1 MLGAQVQDT
10 GGAARVPLL
19 GMLQIGMNPALTTAS
34 ASAVF
39 GVGSGAGVG
48 GTKALMRLLSP
59 FSPVFLD
66 PQSKPWQAGSSTGLL
81 EASICLEALERHW
94 G

>member
-1 MLGAQVQDT
+1 M
-10 GGAARVPLL
+10 PLL
-19 GMLQIGMNPALTTAS
+19 GMLQIGMNPALTAAS
-34 ASAVF
+34 AAPVF

-48 GTKALMRLLSP
+48 GSKALMRLLSP
-59 FSPVFLD
+59 FSPMFLD
-66 PQSKPWQAGSSTGLL
+66 PQSSVSQRKPWQAGSSPAPHPGLL